1 MLNNEECKL
10 TEDLLNDLNSGNI
23 ALSPVSDTPLTE
35 LVKSTTLM
43 PLSDMAKDNADTSLT
58 VLKQESD
65 NSLHNGWTNEVV
77 ERASSILNR
86 RIDVI
91 KTTVIPTIRSIADS
105 VLADVSPYGDSDFNF
120 NIVRYSICD
129 AVNIDLFMNDVKRNA
144 TSNYLS
150 PDLFFKEDNLQVNAI
165 IEKLKSG
172 NTALDDAIAVSIN
185 RVGQENILRLWES
198 LFVDRKKIAISNYDN
213 FDTFV
218 FNQQFGVDYAILIYQ
233 LANNLQATDRVTSV
247 QYKEAA
253 GNVIINQLALYNKA
267 IFNGTLI
274 KNRNSVSGSIEVY
287 TVNYNVFLQ
296 KGGTAEMV
304 IGAAN
309 NQNYYYGVTEILDN
323 ATEIEKDYRVLKAA
337 SSIEHRQKVREA
349 TINSLRN
356 HFLRS
361 FKFELSSYED
371 SYFEKNPGDK
381 SAVVEKFVRLLDIV
395 SSITVKDVYRKVT
408 EIVCNSRFYYMDCY
422 DFLDTIDK
430 LCEEGTEPNDAFAQA
445 VLGEISSFVVSQIK
459 A

>member
-1 MLNNEECKL
+1 MLNNEKCKL
-10 TEDLLNDLNSGNI
+10 TEDLLSDLNSGNI

-43 PLSDMAKDNADTSLT
+43 PLSDMAKVDADTSLT

-65 NSLHNGWTNEVV
+65 NSLHNGWTNERVD
-77 ERASSILNR
+77 RASSILNR

-91 KTTVIPTIRSIADS
+91 KTTVIPVIKSIAES
-105 VLADVSPYGDSDFNF
+105 VLADVTPYGDSDFKF

-144 TSNYLS
+144 ASSYLS
-150 PDLFFKEDNLQVNAI
+150 PDLYFREDNQSSIAI

-185 RVGQENILRLWES
+185 RVGKENVLRLWES

-218 FNQQFGVDYAILIYQ
+218 FNQQFGIDYAILIYQ
-233 LANNLQATDRVTSV
+233 LANNLQANDRSASN

-253 GNVIINQLALYNKA
+253 GNVILNQLGLYNKA

-274 KNRNSVSGSIEVY
+274 KNRNNAAGSIEVY
-287 TVNYNVFLQ
+287 TLSYNVFLQ

-309 NQNYYYGVTEILDN
+309 NQNFYYGITEILDN

-381 SAVVEKFVRLLDIV
+381 SAVIEKFTRLLTLI
-395 SSITVKDVYRKVT
+395 SSGTVKDVYRKVT
-408 EIVCNSRFYYMDCY
+408 EIVCNSRFFYVDCY

-430 LCEEGTEPNDAFAQA
+430 LCEEGNDPNDAFAQA